1 MLQQISSYKLQSIYR
16 RWQKFIYTKV
26 KSHNSINREIHWRWK
41 LLLPHLL
48 TQSMLD
54 TSSSSIYTI
63 SKSGYRV
70 CWHGKTRSNDNKM
83 RTSNSTCCQS
93 TFCSY
98 QGSSLWLDHTCMKVA
113 LILHP
118 LGISVPY
125 SGKKIWRKIFM
136 RKELDV
142 LNLLKKNTHT
152 ENSLFLLSM
161 PFATYM
167 YSWGFCSIGKDIMP
181 N

>member
-1 MLQQISSYKLQSIYR
+1 
-16 RWQKFIYTKV
+16 
-26 KSHNSINREIHWRWK
+26 
-41 LLLPHLL
+41 
-48 TQSMLD
+48 MLD

-63 SKSGYRV
+63 SKSGYWV
-70 CWHGKTRSNDNKM
+70 CWHGKTRSNNNKM
-83 RTSNSTCCQS
+83 STSNSTCCQS

-125 SGKKIWRKIFM
+125 SGKKTWRKIIM

-152 ENSLFLLSM
+152 KNSLFLLSM
-161 PFATYM
+161 PFATCIAEVFVQSAKISCLTRCYD
-167 YSWGFCSIGKDIMP
+167 GVECRDKFFGKISMRS
-181 N
+181 